1 MTTISTIKFLGCS
14 VVSFSSTMGFNSNPS
29 TMSITLAEDFEK
41 LDNFLADDH
50 SIGDELSAT
59 SGGTP
64 LTSGNPGTLA
74 TFSTPD
80 TILNFTG
87 FVTGYRRTKS
97 TSGNLI
103 YLEMSDPRF
112 LLSQIPII
120 NDVNLNINTT
130 SFNATTWNIFC
141 SPAIFTNPV
150 ILDWHS
156 QGVGFAKLM
165 NAFSYKTFG
174 FYGKD
179 FKIALHSSFSQNLI
193 GGYRLKQQ
201 VGSVEEAINQA
212 AKDAGMDWYIKINPT
227 VNPGYNTIQIFGI
240 KRKNQYVFN
249 SDNGLKTFISDRA
262 DRVSS
267 WEVGR
272 ELRQEPSVAI
282 VVGDRVRTLW
292 NTSPG
297 GNFNIFSEL
306 GNGMAIDMPFVSLD
320 FTNISGWNNCPTVG
334 LNVIN
339 TIITPSVT
347 NTTDINGNSIVT
359 FPTTSKEQLAR
370 NRKGYIVTETV
381 LRAALHSKDSW
392 VSAIWYEYRD
402 ISSGAPKI
410 VRYNIYNDY
419 DIGYGF
425 GAETEQ
431 TTANFSM
438 NPSQLGILSPA
449 FSIENGDPFASVV
462 SQYSDVLNEAIKEAC
477 YQATLRVAQEYYGK
491 KFMCRLPASA
501 ICTAIGPEYVNN
513 QKKIPI
519 EYEVVDAAPNI
530 ANYTNTTPITFPT
543 SLLHSDSAGFR
554 NPNGLFKC
562 FAYFNVASIASS
574 YNYLRYEQFN
584 PFNSIWSSTSVG
596 EGIISPGTL
605 FYSGVSVEPYRYDP
619 RFAVVTLNDPLNCGI
634 GSYSKLTVVRDP
646 NNVITTWSLTP
657 AFSPITKFDKT
668 GGYLEFISR
677 ILTGFSVVADNDAF
691 LNTNGIRKRMNLTA
705 KVIGVSHL
713 LNLQSSAIG
722 HQEYLNLAEYRLSKI
737 DDYSSGF
744 YIPLQWNFIKYGPW
758 VDGTNNNR
766 PVNVIED
773 TRLNPWTYGSYQRMT
788 DAAKIIAERAN
799 TATHTTSYATVTV
812 EGYPEF
818 DLGHEIKSGAD
829 NMGNISDIS
838 LSFGTDGVKTTY
850 KFKTFFGPIGF
861 TKRPELEAISYNSF
875 SASNNRSGVINF
887 GKIFED
893 MEAQFMKNNYGGYMP
908 QSPNSPGLS
917 TLTGHINSVGQS
929 SETTVKNPNVVKTR
943 AELDTNAY
951 QESANAKL
959 SSLFTPY
966 TTIPAQNAKNRVPTI
981 EGGVIT

>member
-1 MTTISTIKFLGCS
+1 
-14 VVSFSSTMGFNSNPS
+14 
-29 TMSITLAEDFEK
+29 MSITLAEDFDK
-41 LDNFLADDH
+41 LDDFLADDH
-50 SIGDELSAT
+50 SIANELAAT

-64 LTSGNPGTLA
+64 LASGNPGTFS

-80 TILNFTG
+80 GNLNFTG

-130 SFNATTWNIFC
+130 SFTAATWNIFC
-141 SPAIFTNPV
+141 SPAIFDNPV
-150 ILDWHS
+150 VLDWHS
-156 QGVGFAKLM
+156 QGVGFATLM
-165 NAFSYKTFG
+165 TALSQKTFG
-174 FYGKD
+174 FYSKN

-212 AKDAGMDWYIKINPT
+212 AKDAGMDWYIKINT
-227 VNPGYNTIQIFGI
+227 IVNQGYNTIQIFGI

-249 SDNGLKTFISDRA
+249 TDNDLKTFISDRA

-297 GNFNIFSEL
+297 GTFNIFSEL
-306 GNGMAIDMPFVSLD
+306 GNGIAIDMPFVSLD
-320 FTNISGWNNCPTVG
+320 FTNISGWTNPPTVT
-334 LNVIN
+334 LKVIN
-339 TIITPSVT
+339 TTITPSFT
-347 NTTDINGNSIVT
+347 NTVDVNGNSIVA
-359 FPTTSKEQLAR
+359 FPTAVKDQLSAS
-370 NRKGYIVTETV
+370 RKGYIVTETV

-402 ISSGAPKI
+402 ISSGAPKN

-431 TTANFSM
+431 ITANFSM
-438 NPSQLGILSPA
+438 TPGQLGILSPA
-449 FSIENGDPFASVV
+449 FSIENGDPFVSVV
-462 SQYSDVLNEAIKEAC
+462 SQYSNVLNEAIKEAC

-491 KFMCRLPASA
+491 KFMCRLPTSA
-501 ICTAIGPEYVNN
+501 ICTEIGPSYVNN

-530 ANYTNTTPITFPT
+530 ANYTNTTPIAFPN
-543 SLLHSDSAGFR
+543 SLLNSDSAGFR

-562 FAYFNVASIASS
+562 FAYFNVGTIALK
-574 YNYLRYEQFN
+574 YNYLRYEQFS
-584 PFNSIWSSTSVG
+584 PFNSIWSSSTVA
-596 EGIISPGTL
+596 EGISAPGTL
-605 FYSGVSVEPYRYDP
+605 LYSGVSVEPYRYDP

-634 GSYSKLTVVRDP
+634 GSYSKLTVVRDA
-646 NNVITTWSLTP
+646 NNEITTWSHT
-657 AFSPITKFDKT
+657 AAASPITKFDKT

-677 ILTGFSVVADNDAF
+677 IISGFTVVYDNDAL
-691 LNTNGIRKRMNLTA
+691 LNSTGIRKRMNLAA

-713 LNLQSSAIG
+713 LYLQSSAIG
-722 HQEYLNLAEYRLSKI
+722 LQEYLNLAEYRLS
-737 DDYSSGF
+737 DFNDNSSGF
-744 YIPLQWNFIKYGPW
+744 YIPLQCNFIKYGPW
-758 VDGTNNNR
+758 VDGNNNNR

-773 TRLNPWTYGSYQRMT
+773 ARLNPWNYGSYQRMT

-799 TATHTTSYATVTV
+799 TETHTTSYATVTV

-818 DLGHEIKSGAD
+818 DLGYEIKSGTN

-908 QSPNSPGLS
+908 QSQNSPGVS
-917 TLTGHINSVGQS
+917 TLTGHINSVGQP

-943 AELDTNAY
+943 AELDNNAY
-951 QESANAKL
+951 QESADAKL
-959 SSLFTPY
+959 SSLFTVY
-966 TTIPAQNAKNRVPTI
+966 TTIPASNAKNRVPTI

>member
-1 MTTISTIKFLGCS
+1 
-14 VVSFSSTMGFNSNPS
+14 
-29 TMSITLAEDFEK
+29 MSITLAEDFDNS
-41 LDNFLADDH
+41 DNFLADDH
-50 SIGDELSAT
+50 SIANELAAT

-64 LTSGNPGTLA
+64 LASGNPGTLA

-80 TILNFTG
+80 ENLNFTG

-141 SPAIFTNPV
+141 SPAIFDNPV
-150 ILDWHS
+150 TLDWHS
-156 QGVGFAKLM
+156 QGVGFATLM
-165 NAFSYKTFG
+165 TALSQKTFG
-174 FYGKD
+174 FYSKN

-212 AKDAGMDWYIKINPT
+212 AKDAGMDWYIKINLT

-249 SDNGLKTFISDRA
+249 AENDLETFISDRA

-292 NTSPG
+292 NTHPG
-297 GNFNIFSEL
+297 GTFNIFSEL
-306 GNGMAIDMPFVSLD
+306 GNGIAIDMPFVSLD
-320 FTNISGWNNCPTVG
+320 FTNIGGWTNPPTVT
-334 LNVIN
+334 LKVIN
-339 TIITPSVT
+339 TTIAPSVT
-347 NTTDINGNSIVT
+347 NTVDVNGNSIVA
-359 FPTTSKEQLAR
+359 FPTAVKDQLSAS
-370 NRKGYIVTETV
+370 RKGYIVTETV

-402 ISSGAPKI
+402 ISSGAPKN

-438 NPSQLGILSPA
+438 NPGQLGILSPA
-449 FSIENGDPFASVV
+449 FSIENGDPFVSVV

-491 KFMCRLPASA
+491 KFMCRLPDSA
-501 ICTAIGPEYVNN
+501 ICTEIGPSYVNN

-530 ANYTNTTPITFPT
+530 ANYTNTTPITFPI
-543 SLLHSDSAGFR
+543 SLLNSDSAGFR

-562 FAYFNVASIASS
+562 FAYFSISTIAPN
-574 YNYLRYEQFN
+574 YNYLRYEQFS
-584 PFNSIWSSTSVG
+584 PFNSIWSSSTVA
-596 EGIISPGTL
+596 EGILTPGTL
-605 FYSGVSVEPYRYDP
+605 LYSGVSVEPYRYDP

-634 GSYSKLTVVRDP
+634 GSYYKLTVVRDS
-646 NNVITTWSLTP
+646 NNVITTWSL
-657 AFSPITKFDKT
+657 AAAASPITKFDKT

-677 ILTGFSVVADNDAF
+677 IISGFTVVSDNDTL
-691 LNTNGIRKRMNLTA
+691 LNSTGIRKRMNLAA

-713 LNLQSSAIG
+713 LYLQSSAIG
-722 HQEYLNLAEYRLSKI
+722 LQEYLNLAEYRLS
-737 DDYSSGF
+737 DFNSNLSGF

-758 VDGTNNNR
+758 VDGSNNNR

-773 TRLNPWTYGSYQRMT
+773 ARLNP
-788 DAAKIIAERAN
+788 
-799 TATHTTSYATVTV
+799 
-812 EGYPEF
+812 
-818 DLGHEIKSGAD
+818 
-829 NMGNISDIS
+829 
-838 LSFGTDGVKTTY
+838 
-850 KFKTFFGPIGF
+850 
-861 TKRPELEAISYNSF
+861 
-875 SASNNRSGVINF
+875 
-887 GKIFED
+887 
-893 MEAQFMKNNYGGYMP
+893 
-908 QSPNSPGLS
+908 
-917 TLTGHINSVGQS
+917 
-929 SETTVKNPNVVKTR
+929 
-943 AELDTNAY
+943 
-951 QESANAKL
+951 
-959 SSLFTPY
+959 
-966 TTIPAQNAKNRVPTI
+966 
-981 EGGVIT
+981 